1 MMEKFQKKGTPLPGT
16 YHEVNAL
23 GLPVKEGHTAIIA
36 KGDLLPP
43 ASALGYHWQIDQ
55 H

>member
-1 MMEKFQKKGTPLPGT
+1 MMENFTKRTEPVPGT
-16 YHEVNAL
+16 YHEVNAS